1 MLLDDEDASDQFV
14 RVLQLVAQARIPR
27 DAAKALG
34 LGRLIA
40 LRKPNGRIRGIIVG
54 DLTRRLV
61 ARVFAQQKAEALQ
74 VACRPFQFALST
86 RAGAES
92 VVHFLAAAL
101 ELNPEATIVSV
112 DGIGAFDTMSRQCM
126 LQGLLGVP
134 GANEC
139 LPFVRM
145 FYSEPS
151 EYVLHDSGGVPHIV
165 QQAEGGEQGDPLMPA
180 LYALGQHPAL
190 QAAHNHLREET
201 LVAFLD
207 DVYAVVHRPDRVGHV
222 HGTLARQLEAHCHV
236 RLNEGKTRVWN
247 AAGQV
252 PRDLGQPGMPDLS
265 CWVGAGPLPDAE
277 QGLTVLGVPF
287 GSAAFVRTQ
296 LQVSRA
302 GHDQLLQRLPELDDL
317 QASWLLLL
325 FGCSPRCNSL
335 LRMLPPSV
343 TAEYAGAHDSAVL
356 STFADFLGVDGL
368 PDRARR
374 IAQLPLSLGGLGL
387 VSAVQTSVSAYWA
400 SWADCL
406 PVLGQHLPPA
416 AQAFLRDLEAPA
428 PHVPCL
434 RAAATTRAELSLAD
448 WTPPSWRELCD
459 GVPAPTLQEDGPST
473 FVRGWQGAA
482 ASAVARRQCEQLL
495 STLDPS
501 SEALLRSQQGPFA
514 SRFLTTPVPTCPALS
529 YPSHLFR
536 VLLLRRLRLPLP
548 LSQRYSRCRR
558 PLDSLGDHRAACAR
572 AGVLQSRGCPL
583 ERAAARVCREAGAR
597 VTCNTISRSIVST
610 TGGLRSLPTACRCGA
625 GSSSPWT
632 PRWYLPCPARGSPA
646 AGVVVFK
653 APPLPLHAA
662 AKSGHTRSC
671 SARSAAAWLSWPSR
685 SGAGGVTRQPPLC
698 APSREPRR
706 ERCRRLRSS
715 LVAVLVARWS
725 ALLSHAA
732 MSAFAATFTQRAGA
746 LSHAD
751 GALPPLGELFAD
763 AGEAPLTASRLPAG

>member
-1 MLLDDEDASDQFV
+1 
-14 RVLQLVAQARIPR
+14 
-27 DAAKALG
+27 
-34 LGRLIA
+34 
-40 LRKPNGRIRGIIVG
+40 
-54 DLTRRLV
+54 
-61 ARVFAQQKAEALQ
+61 
-74 VACRPFQFALST
+74 
-86 RAGAES
+86 
-92 VVHFLAAAL
+92 
-101 ELNPEATIVSV
+101 
-112 DGIGAFDTMSRQCM
+112 
-126 LQGLLGVP
+126 
-134 GANEC
+134 
-139 LPFVRM
+139 
-145 FYSEPS
+145 
-151 EYVLHDSGGVPHIV
+151 
-165 QQAEGGEQGDPLMPA
+165 MPA

-277 QGLTVLGVPF
+277 QGLPVLGVPF

-325 FGCSPRCNSL
+325 FCCSPRCNYL

-387 VSAVQTSVSAYWA
+387 VSAAQTSVSAYWA

-416 AQAFLRDLEAPA
+416 ARAFLCDLEAPA

-434 RAAATTRAELSLAD
+434 RAAAATRAELSLAD

-514 SRFLTTPVPTCPALS
+514 SRFLTTVPTCPALS

-548 LSQRYSRCRR
+548 LSQRYCRCRR

-572 AGVLQSRGCPL
+572 AGVLRSRGCPL

-597 VTCNTISRSIVST
+597 VTCNTRLADMNLQVDRVDDRR
-610 TGGLRSLPTACRCGA
+610 LE
-625 GSSSPWT
+625 
-632 PRWYLPCPARGSPA
+632 
-646 AGVVVFK
+646 VV
-653 APPLPLHAA
+653 ANGLPLWGGQQLAVDTTLVSPL
-662 AKSGHTRSC
+662 SG
-671 SARSAAAWLSWPSR
+671 
-685 SGAGGVTRQPPLC
+685 SGQP
-698 APSREPRR
+698 
-706 ERCRRLRSS
+706 CRRPC
-715 LVAVLVARWS
+715 
-725 ALLSHAA
+725 
-732 MSAFAATFTQRAGA
+732 TPPQRADIPGA
-746 LSHAD
+746 APL
-751 GALPPLGELFAD
+751 GALPLGCLGRRGRGPVE
-763 AGEAPLTASRLPAG
+763 

>member
-1 MLLDDEDASDQFV
+1 
-14 RVLQLVAQARIPR
+14 
-27 DAAKALG
+27 
-34 LGRLIA
+34 
-40 LRKPNGRIRGIIVG
+40 
-54 DLTRRLV
+54 
-61 ARVFAQQKAEALQ
+61 
-74 VACRPFQFALST
+74 
-86 RAGAES
+86 
-92 VVHFLAAAL
+92 
-101 ELNPEATIVSV
+101 
-112 DGIGAFDTMSRQCM
+112 M

-151 EYVLHDSGGVPHIV
+151 EYVWHDSGGVPHIV

-287 GSAAFVRTQ
+287 GSAVFVRTQ

-325 FGCSPRCNSL
+325 FCCSPRCNYL
-335 LRMLPPSV
+335 LRIFPPSV

-387 VSAVQTSVSAYWA
+387 VSAAQTSVSAYWA

-416 AQAFLRDLEAPA
+416 ARAFLRDLEAPA
-428 PHVPCL
+428 PCL

-514 SRFLTTPVPTCPALS
+514 SRFLTTVPTCPALS

-548 LSQRYSRCRR
+548 LSQRYCRCRR

-572 AGVLQSRGCPL
+572 AGVLRSRGCPL

-597 VTCNTISRSIVST
+597 VTCNTRLADMNLQVDRVDDRRLEVVANGLPLWGGQQLAVDTTLVSPLSGSGQPCRR
-610 TGGLRSLPTACRCGA
+610 GGRVQGAALALARRRKERTYPELLRS
-625 GSSSPWT
+625 
-632 PRWYLPCPARGSPA
+632 
-646 AGVVVFK
+646 
-653 APPLPLHAA
+653 
-662 AKSGHTRSC
+662 
-671 SARSAAAWLSWPSR
+671 
-685 SGAGGVTRQPPLC
+685 
-698 APSREPRR
+698 
-706 ERCRRLRSS
+706 ERCRLVVLAVKVGGRWSDEAASFVRALARAKAREVPVRLRSS

-751 GALPPLGELFAD
+751 GALPPLGELLAD

>member
-1 MLLDDEDASDQFV
+1 M
-14 RVLQLVAQARIPR
+14 
-27 DAAKALG
+27 
-34 LGRLIA
+34 
-40 LRKPNGRIRGIIVG
+40 
-54 DLTRRLV
+54 
-61 ARVFAQQKAEALQ
+61 
-74 VACRPFQFALST
+74 
-86 RAGAES
+86 
-92 VVHFLAAAL
+92 
-101 ELNPEATIVSV
+101 
-112 DGIGAFDTMSRQCM
+112 
-126 LQGLLGVP
+126 
-134 GANEC
+134 
-139 LPFVRM
+139 
-145 FYSEPS
+145 
-151 EYVLHDSGGVPHIV
+151 
-165 QQAEGGEQGDPLMPA
+165 
-180 LYALGQHPAL
+180 
-190 QAAHNHLREET
+190 
-201 LVAFLD
+201 
-207 DVYAVVHRPDRVGHV
+207 

-325 FGCSPRCNSL
+325 FCCSPRCNYL

-387 VSAVQTSVSAYWA
+387 VSAAQTSVSAYWA

-514 SRFLTTPVPTCPALS
+514 SRFLTTVPTCPALS

-548 LSQRYSRCRR
+548 LSQRYCRSALLPVSSPFGLPRR
-558 PLDSLGDHRAACAR
+558 PPRSLCSGRCPPEPR
-572 AGVLQSRGCPL
+572 VPSR
-583 ERAAARVCREAGAR
+583 ARVCREAGAR
-597 VTCNTISRSIVST
+597 VTCNTRLADMNLQVDRVDDRRLEVVANGLPLWGGQQLAVDTTLVSPLSGSGQPCRR
-610 TGGLRSLPTACRCGA
+610 GGRVQGAALALARRRKERTYPELLRSERCRLVVLAVEVG
-625 GSSSPWT
+625 G
-632 PRWYLPCPARGSPA
+632 RW
-646 AGVVVFK
+646 
-653 APPLPLHAA
+653 
-662 AKSGHTRSC
+662 
-671 SARSAAAWLSWPSR
+671 
-685 SGAGGVTRQPPLC
+685 TRQPPLC
-698 APSREPRR
+698 APSREVPV
-706 ERCRRLRSS
+706 RLRSS

-751 GALPPLGELFAD
+751 GALPPLGELLAD

>member
-1 MLLDDEDASDQFV
+1 M
-14 RVLQLVAQARIPR
+14 
-27 DAAKALG
+27 
-34 LGRLIA
+34 
-40 LRKPNGRIRGIIVG
+40 
-54 DLTRRLV
+54 
-61 ARVFAQQKAEALQ
+61 
-74 VACRPFQFALST
+74 
-86 RAGAES
+86 
-92 VVHFLAAAL
+92 
-101 ELNPEATIVSV
+101 
-112 DGIGAFDTMSRQCM
+112 
-126 LQGLLGVP
+126 
-134 GANEC
+134 
-139 LPFVRM
+139 
-145 FYSEPS
+145 
-151 EYVLHDSGGVPHIV
+151 
-165 QQAEGGEQGDPLMPA
+165 
-180 LYALGQHPAL
+180 
-190 QAAHNHLREET
+190 
-201 LVAFLD
+201 
-207 DVYAVVHRPDRVGHV
+207 

-265 CWVGAGPLPDAE
+265 CWVGAGLLPDAE

-325 FGCSPRCNSL
+325 FCCSPRCNYL
-335 LRMLPPSV
+335 LRMLPASV

-387 VSAVQTSVSAYWA
+387 VSAAQTSVSAYWA

-514 SRFLTTPVPTCPALS
+514 SRFLTTVPTCPALS

-548 LSQRYSRCRR
+548 LSQRYCRCRR

-572 AGVLQSRGCPL
+572 AGVLRSRGCPL

-597 VTCNTISRSIVST
+597 VTCNTRLADMNLQVDRVDDRRLEVVANGLPLWGGQQLAVDTTLVSP
-610 TGGLRSLPTACRCGA
+610 LS
-625 GSSSPWT
+625 GS
-632 PRWYLPCPARGSPA
+632 GSPA

-698 APSREPRR
+698 AREVPV
-706 ERCRRLRSS
+706 CLRSS

-751 GALPPLGELFAD
+751 GAWVSFLQMQVRRPSPLAGCLPASCTSHSRWPPGYKWLVCLPCPA
-763 AGEAPLTASRLPAG
+763 APLKQGFRGGQTKAMEKRHAKKN